1 MYKLLFQELLD
12 KLSDGLLN
20 KLLGDLLGES
30 FDGQV
35 DKLHMFYWMEYSI
48 NY

>member
-20 KLLGDLLGES
+20 KLLDYLLGES
-30 FDGQV
+30 LDGQV
-35 DKLHMFYWMEYSI
+35 DKLHMFY
-48 NY
+48 